1 MSSNILSV
9 GLVGFA
15 ASLLTG
21 LIILITQRWHGRWT
35 FDQVTGVQKFHQ
47 SNVPRIGGLTILAGL
62 CAIELLYSKNLGNS
76 FKFLLVAS
84 LIPFFFGLA
93 EDLTK
98 RVSVGFRLLATAA
111 GAAVFIFLAGT
122 YLTHLD
128 LPGLDFLMSFAT
140 VAMIAT
146 VFMVSGMTNAIN
158 IIDGFHG
165 LASGTVI
172 LIFMALGFLA
182 HGTQDSELLHLC
194 VLLTCVTFGF
204 FVLNY
209 PLGKIFL
216 GDGGAYFLGF
226 MVAEIAILLPVR
238 NPEISPWVSLLICAY
253 PVVEVL
259 YSMVRRTLEKRSSGS
274 PDDQHLHTLIKMQL
288 IRPSLPTWTLQQRN
302 ILVAPICWL
311 MTVLLSLWAI
321 IWQDT
326 LWILVLGMV
335 VFVLCYHV
343 SYRYLAKRSIGRN
356 GN

>member
-1 MSSNILSV
+1 MPSNILSV

-15 ASLLTG
+15 VSLLTG
-21 LIILITQRWHGRWT
+21 LIILITQRWHGHWT
-35 FDQVTGVQKFHQ
+35 FDQVTGIQKFHQ
-47 SNVPRIGGLTILAGL
+47 SKVPRIGGLTILAGL
-62 CAIELLYSKNLGNS
+62 CAIEFFDSGILGNS
-76 FKFLLVAS
+76 FDYLLVAS

-111 GAAVFIFLAGT
+111 GPAVFIFLSGT

-128 LPGLDFLMSFAT
+128 VPGLDFLMSFVT

-172 LIFMALGFLA
+172 LILGSFAWLA
-182 HGTQDSELLHLC
+182 HGVQDFELFHLC
-194 VLLTCVTFGF
+194 VLMICVIFGF

-216 GDGGAYFLGF
+216 GDSGAYFLGF
-226 MVAEIAILLPVR
+226 MVAEIAILLPMR
-238 NPEISPWVSLLICAY
+238 NPGASPWVGLLICAY

-259 YSMVRRTLEKRSSGS
+259 YSMLRRRKERRSSGS
-274 PDDQHLHTLIKMQL
+274 PDDQHLHTLIKTEW
-288 IRPSLPTWTLQQRN
+288 IRSSVPSWTMQQRN
-302 ILVAPICWL
+302 ILVAPICWVSTL
-311 MTVLLSLWAI
+311 VLSLWAI
-321 IWQDT
+321 FFQDKLLT
-326 LWILVLGMV
+326 LVFGMV
-335 VFVLCYHV
+335 SFIFFYHFIYCYLSKKNNMHQ
-343 SYRYLAKRSIGRN
+343 
-356 GN
+356 